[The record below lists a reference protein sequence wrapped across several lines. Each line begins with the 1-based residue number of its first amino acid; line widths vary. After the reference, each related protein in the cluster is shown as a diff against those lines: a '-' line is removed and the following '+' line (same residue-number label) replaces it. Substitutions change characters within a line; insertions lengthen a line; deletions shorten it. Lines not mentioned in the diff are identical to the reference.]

1 MFLLLY
7 FFFIGVKNNIVNYKE
22 YSDQMNNGIE
32 YLMRHIYV
40 LITVCYIS
48 YSMEYKYFTLGITVV
63 YGIVVSVMM
72 VKNKIIAELF
82 V

>member
-1 MFLLLY
+1 
-7 FFFIGVKNNIVNYKE
+7 
-22 YSDQMNNGIE
+22 
-32 YLMRHIYV
+32 MRSNEQWYRIFNETIIYV

-63 YGIVVSVMM
+63 YGIVVFVMM

>member
-32 YLMRHIYV
+32 YLMRQLYMF
-40 LITVCYIS
+40 L
-48 YSMEYKYFTLGITVV
+48 L
-63 YGIVVSVMM
+63 
-72 VKNKIIAELF
+72 LF
-82 V
+82 VIFLILWNINISL

>member
-1 MFLLLY
+1 
-7 FFFIGVKNNIVNYKE
+7 
-22 YSDQMNNGIE
+22 
-32 YLMRHIYV
+32 MRLNEQWYRIFNETIICV

-48 YSMEYKYFTLGITVV
+48 YSMEYKYFTLGITIV

>member
-48 YSMEYKYFTLGITVV
+48 YSMEYKYFTL
-63 YGIVVSVMM
+63 
-72 VKNKIIAELF
+72 VKYYSSLWNRSICDDGEK
-82 V
+82 